1 MLEYMVPKELSV
13 PKGYLIR
20 SFCGKLYDLIKMT
33 KESERQKSTY
43 LLPVD
48 TRLGLM
54 SALLKAAKK
63 SSQGAAS

>member
-1 MLEYMVPKELSV
+1 MLEYMVPKELPV
-13 PKGYLIR
+13 AEGHLIC
-20 SFCGKLYDLIKMT
+20 SFHGKLYDLIKMT